1 MNELFA
7 NVDLIHTTK
16 LGENRIRKNLD
27 LTSQDVISY
36 CKKIVMNSNTCIIK
50 RGKNYYCI
58 LGNIQITIHS
68 SSYTIITAHK
78 KTPRC
83 R

>member
-7 NVDLIHTTK
+7 HIDLIHTTK

-36 CKKIVMNSNTCIIK
+36 CKKIVTNPNTCIIK
-50 RGKNYYCI
+50 RGKNYYCT
-58 LGNIQITIHS
+58 LENIQITIHT

-78 KTPRC
+78 DKREKV
-83 R
+83 

>member
-1 MNELFA
+1 MNELFEHI
-7 NVDLIHTTK
+7 DLIHTTK

-27 LTSQDVISY
+27 LEHQNVVSY
-36 CKKIVMNSNTCIIK
+36 CKKIVMKPNTCIIK
-50 RGKNYYCI
+50 RGKNYYCT